1 MISFQQIDRMSLWSF
16 LRSFCFSTLLLMS
29 LYLVIEIFTLG
40 RHGKREEIYLYLYIL
55 TSLPRFFSY
64 SLSFGL
70 MLGSCYYLSQCA
82 LSGELTAV
90 SSLGCSLFRFIRWIL
105 LAAIFFGLLQ
115 FTITEFLTVPMRQK
129 SNYFKSQY
137 ADRHP
142 EKEKTQLYH
151 SQNIRIEQEFYY
163 IHLLNPSKKTIEG
176 GFTYFQFNKQD
187 RPIVF
192 HEAESGF
199 YQPQSGNWVFRKV
212 RSIYF
217 KSHLEIDR
225 IEKKEQMSIRL
236 HPDFL
241 LFFLSSKPFNE
252 MSIIELY
259 RQIQTQKKL
268 GLRSVRL
275 TLEFHNRFAFPVL
288 CLLLTLTGCIIG
300 AFYCN
305 PRMGGSM
312 AQSFIFCVIVSFSY
326 YALFSIGL
334 SLASHGLI
342 ATQVVSWGPVLMYA
356 LLTWILLQRSR
367 K

>member
-1 MISFQQIDRMSLWSF
+1 MISFQQIDRMSLLGF
-16 LRSFCFSTLLLMS
+16 IRSFCFSTLLLMS
-29 LYLVIEIFTLG
+29 LYLVIEVFTLG
-40 RHGKREEIYLYLYIL
+40 RHGKREEIYLYLYIV

-70 MLGSCYYLSQCA
+70 MLGSCYYLSQCS

-90 SSLGCSLFRFIRWIL
+90 SSLGCSLLRFIRWIL
-105 LAAIFFGLLQ
+105 LTAIFCGLLQ
-115 FTITEFLTVPMRQK
+115 FIITEFLTVPMRAK
-129 SNYFKSQY
+129 SNYFKAQY
-137 ADRHP
+137 SSLNP
-142 EKEKTQLYH
+142 VKPKTQLYH
-151 SQNIRIEQEFYY
+151 SQNIRIEQGFYY

-176 GFTYFQFNKQD
+176 GFTYLQFDKQD

-199 YQPQSGNWVFRKV
+199 YQSQTRNWVFRKV

-252 MSIIELY
+252 MTITELY
-259 RQIQTQKKL
+259 RQIQTQTKL
-268 GLRSVRL
+268 GIRSVHL
-275 TLEFHNRFAFPVL
+275 TLEFHNRFTFPVL

-312 AQSFIFCVIVSFSY
+312 AQSFIFCVLISFGY

-334 SLASHGLI
+334 SLTGHGLM
-342 ATQVVSWGPVLMYA
+342 APQVVSWGPVLIYA
-356 LLTWILLQRSR
+356 LVTWLLLQGSR